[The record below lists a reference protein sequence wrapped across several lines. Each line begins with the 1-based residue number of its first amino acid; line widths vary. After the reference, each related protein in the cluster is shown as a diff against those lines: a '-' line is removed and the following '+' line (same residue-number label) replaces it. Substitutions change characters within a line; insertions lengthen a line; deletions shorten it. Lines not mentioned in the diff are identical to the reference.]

1 MDSTDLSKSNTC
13 YASLRET
20 YSFKSYSDLYYF
32 IFSHLFNSTRLSP
45 VKIAKLVCRPTR
57 YSGLFYHNLAYKLG
71 CTVMRRFRQCSGEMS
86 AVLLTVSR

>member
-1 MDSTDLSKSNTC
+1 MDSTEFSKSNTC

-32 IFSHLFNSTRLSP
+32 IFSHLFNSTRLIP
-45 VKIAKLVCRPTR
+45 VKIAKRVCRPTR

-71 CTVMRRFRQCSGEMS
+71 CTVMRRFRQCSGEVS
-86 AVLLTVSR
+86 PVLMTVSR